1 MLAKPNSTPV
11 LMFHIILFQCDFLHK
26 HKQPAISVNPH
37 RVEIILSTYT
47 TCIIYIQILQYD
59 FSICCRTLR
68 GPRSPFWAPQ
78 AALPSHL
85 LGRWTQSS
93 SPSFAAPTEEIRRKN
108 DKYATKIIPSALSES
123 LSCHKTYLT
132 FKQLRRAPLFPPVFT
147 PSSVPSLLL
156 LHLRPITS
164 AKGVTQPDLRT
175 NQRRSSGRSW
185 TNERQRRVEELLEDK
200 RYHSALLLRKT
211 ANFGIIQCFLQ
222 SLDLYFK

>member
-1 MLAKPNSTPV
+1 MLAKPNSAPV

-26 HKQPAISVNPH
+26 HKQPAVSVNPH
-37 RVEIILSTYT
+37 TVKLYLAHILR
-47 TCIIYIQILQYD
+47 ILYIQILQYD

-68 GPRSPFWAPQ
+68 GPRSPFWVPQ

-108 DKYATKIIPSALSES
+108 DKYAAKIIPSALSES
-123 LSCHKTYLT
+123 LSCHKASLDFQTT
-132 FKQLRRAPLFPPVFT
+132 PQSTVISPVFT
-147 PSSVPSLLL
+147 PSSVPSLLV

-175 NQRRSSGRSW
+175 NQRRSSGRRW
-185 TNERQRRVEELLEDK
+185 TNERQRRVEELLEDQ

-211 ANFGIIQCFLQ
+211 ANFGIIQ
-222 SLDLYFK
+222 

>member
-1 MLAKPNSTPV
+1 MRLPPQTVWTHTGWKLYLAHILRV
-11 LMFHIILFQCDFLHK
+11 L
-26 HKQPAISVNPH
+26 
-37 RVEIILSTYT
+37 
-47 TCIIYIQILQYD
+47 YIQILQYD

-132 FKQLRRAPLFPPVFT
+132 FKQLRRAPLFPLFSRLPLYHRSCCFTCDRSLPLRALHNRISGPIREEAVAGARPMRGRGGSKSCWKTRGITQRYSCAKLQILVSSNVFY
-147 PSSVPSLLL
+147 S
-156 LHLRPITS
+156 H
-164 AKGVTQPDLRT
+164 
-175 NQRRSSGRSW
+175 
-185 TNERQRRVEELLEDK
+185 
-200 RYHSALLLRKT
+200 
-211 ANFGIIQCFLQ
+211 
-222 SLDLYFK
+222 